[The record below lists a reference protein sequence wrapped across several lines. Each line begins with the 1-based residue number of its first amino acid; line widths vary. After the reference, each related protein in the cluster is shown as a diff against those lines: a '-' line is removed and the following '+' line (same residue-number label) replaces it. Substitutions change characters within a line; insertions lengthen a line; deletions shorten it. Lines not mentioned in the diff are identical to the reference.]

1 VYVKRRTLGEIDYV
15 FVLVYCVLREE
26 RNLDVAAIA
35 EGGENTVRM
44 GSTEGFL
51 KIVER
56 FLAVIAAY
64 LLERHNVWVQPLDH
78 IGKQLEFAL
87 VRCLSSSPASGSGRK
102 RFSTFQVIAL
112 KLVIGSPSVCSV
124 RLVYVEAARMRAGG
138 DEFPMNLG

>member
-15 FVLVYCVLREE
+15 FALVYCVLREE
-26 RNLDVAAIA
+26 RNLDFAAIA
-35 EGGENTVRM
+35 EGGENAVRM
-44 GSTEGFL
+44 GSTEGLL

-87 VRCLSSSPASGSGRK
+87 VSLFEFLSRIRFGTEEVLAARGGVSGR
-102 RFSTFQVIAL
+102 RFYRL
-112 KLVIGSPSVCSV
+112 LVGPRKSGQRHP
-124 RLVYVEAARMRAGG
+124 
-138 DEFPMNLG
+138 